1 MEAVNNHCSDRR
13 IDAKKKSLP
22 LFLGSKVHKALT
34 SLLLFIRLSFL
45 GLRDDNTKKSKFHED
60 SFLGGGNLVLRE
72 FRCWI
77 LVERRDDSPLGSL

>member
-13 IDAKKKSLP
+13 IVAKKKSLP

-34 SLLLFIRLSFL
+34 SLLLFITLSFL

-60 SFLGGGNLVLRE
+60 SFLHGDNLVQ
-72 FRCWI
+72 
-77 LVERRDDSPLGSL
+77 

>member
-1 MEAVNNHCSDRR
+1 MVAVNNHCSARR

-22 LFLGSKVHKALT
+22 LLLGSKVHKALI
-34 SLLLFIRLSFL
+34 SVLLFLRLSFL
-45 GLRDDNTKKSKFHED
+45 GLRDENTKKSRFHED
-60 SFLGGGNLVLRE
+60 AFLGGGNLVLWE

>member
-1 MEAVNNHCSDRR
+1 VVAVNNHCSARR

-22 LFLGSKVHKALT
+22 LLLGSKVHKALI
-34 SLLLFIRLSFL
+34 SVLLFLRLSFL
-45 GLRDDNTKKSKFHED
+45 GLRDENTKKSRFHED
-60 SFLGGGNLVLRE
+60 AFLGGGNLVLWE